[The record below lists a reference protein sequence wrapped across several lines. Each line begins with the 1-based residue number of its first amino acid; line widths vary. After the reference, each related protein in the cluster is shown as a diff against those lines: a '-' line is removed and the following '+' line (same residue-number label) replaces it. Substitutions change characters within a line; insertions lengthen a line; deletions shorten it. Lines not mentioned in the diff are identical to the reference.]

1 LTGRPSL
8 GGRFEGPTG
17 AMTVAADDT
26 VLEAVLRRDR
36 QVVAAALIA
45 VIAMAWLW
53 ILLGAGTGM
62 SAMDMILG
70 SSAGGMAGMM
80 GPAVWTLGYAG
91 VMFTMW
97 WVMMA
102 AMMLPSAA
110 PILLLFARINRKEKS
125 AGRPFIPTGIFAA
138 GYLVA
143 WGGFSAFATGLQ
155 WALER
160 LGLLSPMMATTS
172 YWLGGAILL
181 AAGVWQLTPIKGMC
195 LRHCRSPMGFLVQS
209 WRRGRGGAFRMG
221 LEHGSFCLGCCWF
234 LMGLLFFGGIMNLFW
249 IMGLAAF
256 ILLEKTVPMGSWI
269 GRIVGVGVAAWGV
282 LLLATTTLTIAAPS
296 QYRFEIVDVPTGVP
310 GTTTVAVRLVHVSDN
325 KPVDGATIVDAKTDM
340 GPAGMAE
347 MSGKVTQAGS
357 DHPGVYRFSIETG
370 MAGKWELVLTAKVPG
385 EMAPV
390 TGKLIYDAK

>member
-1 LTGRPSL
+1 
-8 GGRFEGPTG
+8 
-17 AMTVAADDT
+17 MTAAADDT

-36 QVVAAALIA
+36 QVVVATLIA

-62 SAMDMILG
+62 SAMGMILG
-70 SSAGGMAGMM
+70 ASPDGMASMM
-80 GPAVWTLGYAG
+80 APALWTVGYAG
-91 VMFTMW
+91 IMFTMW

-110 PILLLFARINRKEKS
+110 PILLLFAQINRKEKS

-138 GYLVA
+138 GYLVS
-143 WGGFSAFATGLQ
+143 WGAFSALATGLQ

-160 LGLLSPMMATTS
+160 LGLLSPMMATTN

-181 AAGVWQLTPIKGMC
+181 AAGVWQLTPIKGIC

-209 WRRGRGGAFRMG
+209 WRPGRGGAFRMG

-249 IMGLAAF
+249 IIGLAAF
-256 ILLEKTVPMGSWI
+256 VLLEKTVPMGSWI
-269 GRIVGVGVAAWGV
+269 GRIVGVGIAAWGV
-282 LLLATTTLTIAAPS
+282 LLLATMTLTIAAPNG
-296 QYRFEIVDVPTGVP
+296 YRLEVVDARTGVP

-325 KPVDGATIVDAKTDM
+325 RPVDGATIVEAKTDM

-347 MSGKVTQAGS
+347 MSGKVTPAAS
-357 DHPGVYRFSIETG
+357 DHPGLYRFSIQTG
-370 MAGKWELVLTAKVPG
+370 MAGKWELVLTAKVPA

-390 TGKLIYDAK
+390 TGKVIYDAK